1 MTYFDIAA
9 FAAAVVFVI
18 WAVFVQ
24 RRLAEMQAN
33 IKNAMKNI
41 AMLFSSRFDVL
52 TELLELTENYAERES
67 TALMEIVKARRGIIT
82 ENSQPTD
89 VLQQEGAIAEILER
103 ILAVAEKY
111 PELKNDENYL
121 KCVNAAA
128 NCEKLVRSGR
138 LVYNDSVTKLNR
150 EIKMF
155 PISLLAGIFGFHR
168 MDYLES
174 IDEK

>member
-1 MTYFDIAA
+1 M
-9 FAAAVVFVI
+9 
-18 WAVFVQ
+18 
-24 RRLAEMQAN
+24 
-33 IKNAMKNI
+33 
-41 AMLFSSRFDVL
+41 
-52 TELLELTENYAERES
+52 
-67 TALMEIVKARRGIIT
+67 
-82 ENSQPTD
+82 
-89 VLQQEGAIAEILER
+89 QQEGAIAEILER

-155 PISLLAGIFGFHR
+155 PISLLAGTFGFHR

>member
-82 ENSQPTD
+82 EN
-89 VLQQEGAIAEILER
+89 
-103 ILAVAEKY
+103 
-111 PELKNDENYL
+111 
-121 KCVNAAA
+121 
-128 NCEKLVRSGR
+128 
-138 LVYNDSVTKLNR
+138 
-150 EIKMF
+150 
-155 PISLLAGIFGFHR
+155 
-168 MDYLES
+168 
-174 IDEK
+174 